1 MASLTPMM
9 KQYLQTHEEVPDTI
23 LFYRLGDFY
32 EMFFDDAKTASKEL
46 DLVLTG
52 RDCGLEEK
60 APMCGVPYHSAD
72 TYIAKLVEKGYKVAI
87 CEQVEDPKT
96 AKGLVKR
103 EVQRVISPG
112 TITEGKMLKEGENN
126 YIMCIYYNKLEFGV
140 TYCDI
145 TTGEFNVLSLSG
157 ENRENELLSLLSRI
171 NPAQIIVN
179 TILFEDLDLKKN
191 ISNVTK
197 VMLEPHPLNYFFH
210 DKAKEYILNQFNVYS
225 LSSIG
230 LDNNEIIVRSAGAL
244 LKYLDET
251 QKRALIHI
259 NEIKINEDKDYMHLD
274 YNTKRNLEIV
284 ENLRTNNK
292 KDTLLDVLDN
302 TVTSIGARELK
313 KWVLEPLTNKDKI
326 ILRQDAIKLF
336 IDDVMILEDI
346 TSNLKYVK
354 DMERIISRLS
364 LDIANGRDLL
374 ALKESIGVIPRIR
387 ILLSKLM
394 KSSPLLSEIY
404 TKLDELSDIYDLIES
419 SIDDDCQVSLK
430 NGGIVKLGYNEEID
444 ELKNLKNNSAQILAN
459 IEKDEKE
466 KTGIKNLKIKYNKVF
481 GYFLEVTSSY
491 ASLVPD
497 YFIRKQTLA
506 NSERYFTEELKD
518 IEVKLLSVEEKLKE
532 KEYKI
537 YLDVKN
543 RILENIKR
551 IQVTAKMIAVIDA
564 VISLSIV
571 AKKNHYVKPTIT
583 ENGSIII
590 KEGRHPVVEKITGLD
605 NFIHNDTL
613 LDNEDNRMLI
623 ITGANMAGKSTY
635 IRQVALISIMAQIG
649 SFVPATSASI
659 SIVDRVFTR
668 VGASDD
674 LASGQSTFMVEMSE
688 VSNILKYATK
698 NSLVILDEVGRGTST
713 FDGLS
718 IAHAVIEYLLDKS
731 KIGAKTLFATH
742 YHELTELEG
751 EQNGVKNYSIRLES
765 NGDEIV
771 FLRKIERGGI
781 DKSYGIEVGKLA
793 GLPDEVIK
801 RSMQILDVLEENE
814 ETYKSKIDAMNAH
827 IRMNS
832 NSFTQLSIGQN
843 PDDEKLKEKYTLN
856 KKTVNKIKTL
866 PIESMSPIEVMN
878 FIYELKQSLEKED
891 I

>member
-9 KQYLQTHEEVPDTI
+9 RQYLQTHETVPDTI

-103 EVQRVISPG
+103 EIQRIISPG
-112 TITEGKMLKEGENN
+112 TITEGKLLKASENN

-145 TTGEFNVLSLSG
+145 TTGEFNVLNLNG

-179 TILFEDLDLKKN
+179 TILFEDLSLKKK
-191 ISNVTK
+191 ISGITK
-197 VMLEPHPLNYFFH
+197 VQLEPHPLNYFYF
-210 DKAKEYILNQFNVYS
+210 DKGKELILTQFNVYS

-251 QKRALIHI
+251 QKRSLMHI
-259 NEIKINEDKDYMHLD
+259 NEIKINEDKGYMHLD

-292 KDTLLDVLDN
+292 KDTLLDVLDE
-302 TVTSIGARELK
+302 TITPMGGREMK
-313 KWVLEPLTNKDKI
+313 KWVLEPLLDKDRI
-326 ILRQDAIKLF
+326 VARQDAIKLF
-336 IDDVMILEDI
+336 YDDVMILEDI
-346 TSNLKYVK
+346 SSNLKYVK
-354 DMERIISRLS
+354 DIERIISRLS
-364 LDIANGRDLL
+364 LDIANARDLI

-387 ILLSKLM
+387 TLLSKFM
-394 KSSPLLSEIY
+394 EKSKLIKDIY
-404 TKLDELSDIYDLIES
+404 NNLDELGDIYDLINN

-430 NGGIVKLGYNEEID
+430 NGGIVKLGYDKEID
-444 ELKNLKNNSAQILAN
+444 ELKNLKENSAGILAN
-459 IEKDEKE
+459 IEKEEKE

-491 ASLVPD
+491 KDLVPD

-506 NSERYFTEELKD
+506 NSERYFTEELKE

-532 KEYKI
+532 KEYAVYVDI
-537 YLDVKN
+537 KN
-543 RILENIKR
+543 RVLEDIKR
-551 IQVTAKMIAVIDA
+551 IQKSAKMIAVID
-564 VISLSIV
+564 VILSLSVV
-571 AKKNHYVKPTIT
+571 AKKNRYVKPTIT
-583 ENGSIII
+583 TDGSIII
-590 KEGRHPVVEKITGLD
+590 KEGRHPVVEKITGID

-635 IRQVALISIMAQIG
+635 IRQVALISIMAQMG

-674 LASGQSTFMVEMSE
+674 LANGQSTFMVEMSE

-742 YHELTELEG
+742 YHELTELESKKS
-751 EQNGVKNYSIRLES
+751 GVKNYSIRLES
-765 NGDEIV
+765 NGDEII

-781 DKSYGIEVGKLA
+781 DKSYGIEVAKLA

-801 RSMQILDVLEENE
+801 RSIQILEVLEENE
-814 ETYKSKIDAMNAH
+814 ESYKTKIDNV
-827 IRMNS
+827 NKS
-832 NSFTQLSIGQN
+832 LNNTNEKFTQLVLGENIN
-843 PDDEKLKEKYTLN
+843 NDKLMEGYELN
-856 KKTVNKIKTL
+856 KKIVNRIKTL
-866 PIESMSPIEVMN
+866 PIDSMSPIEVMN
-878 FIYELKQSLEKED
+878 FIYELKQSLEKEE

>member
-157 ENRENELLSLLSRI
+157 ENRGNELLSLLSRI

-302 TVTSIGARELK
+302 TVTSMGARELK

-564 VISLSIV
+564 VISLAIV

-613 LDNEDNRMLI
+613 LDNEDNRILI

-856 KKTVNKIKTL
+856 KKAVNKIKTL

-878 FIYELKQSLEKED
+878 FVYELKQSLEKED

>member
-274 YNTKRNLEIV
+274 YSTKRNLEIV

-302 TVTSIGARELK
+302 TITSMGARELK

-346 TSNLKYVK
+346 SSNLKYVK

-394 KSSPLLSEIY
+394 KDSPLLSEIY

-430 NGGIVKLGYNEEID
+430 NGGIVKLGYSEEID

-537 YLDVKN
+537 YVDIKN
-543 RILENIKR
+543 EVLKNIKR
-551 IQVTAKMIAVIDA
+551 IQMTAKMIAVIDA
-564 VISLSIV
+564 VISLAVV

-583 ENGSIII
+583 ENGSMII

-827 IRMNS
+827 IRMSN
-832 NSFTQLSIGQN
+832 NSFTQLSIEQN
-843 PDDEKLKEKYTLN
+843 PDDEKLKEKYTLS
-856 KKTVNKIKTL
+856 KKAVNKIKTL

-878 FIYELKQSLEKED
+878 FVYELKQSLEKEE

>member
-157 ENRENELLSLLSRI
+157 ENRGNELLSLLSRI

-302 TVTSIGARELK
+302 TVTSMGARELK
-313 KWVLEPLTNKDKI
+313 SGYL
-326 ILRQDAIKLF
+326 
-336 IDDVMILEDI
+336 
-346 TSNLKYVK
+346 NL
-354 DMERIISRLS
+354 
-364 LDIANGRDLL
+364 
-374 ALKESIGVIPRIR
+374 
-387 ILLSKLM
+387 
-394 KSSPLLSEIY
+394 
-404 TKLDELSDIYDLIES
+404 
-419 SIDDDCQVSLK
+419 
-430 NGGIVKLGYNEEID
+430 
-444 ELKNLKNNSAQILAN
+444 
-459 IEKDEKE
+459 
-466 KTGIKNLKIKYNKVF
+466 
-481 GYFLEVTSSY
+481 
-491 ASLVPD
+491 
-497 YFIRKQTLA
+497 
-506 NSERYFTEELKD
+506 
-518 IEVKLLSVEEKLKE
+518 
-532 KEYKI
+532 
-537 YLDVKN
+537 
-543 RILENIKR
+543 
-551 IQVTAKMIAVIDA
+551 
-564 VISLSIV
+564 
-571 AKKNHYVKPTIT
+571 
-583 ENGSIII
+583 
-590 KEGRHPVVEKITGLD
+590 
-605 NFIHNDTL
+605 
-613 LDNEDNRMLI
+613 
-623 ITGANMAGKSTY
+623 
-635 IRQVALISIMAQIG
+635 
-649 SFVPATSASI
+649 
-659 SIVDRVFTR
+659 
-668 VGASDD
+668 
-674 LASGQSTFMVEMSE
+674 
-688 VSNILKYATK
+688 
-698 NSLVILDEVGRGTST
+698 
-713 FDGLS
+713 
-718 IAHAVIEYLLDKS
+718 
-731 KIGAKTLFATH
+731 
-742 YHELTELEG
+742 
-751 EQNGVKNYSIRLES
+751 
-765 NGDEIV
+765 
-771 FLRKIERGGI
+771 
-781 DKSYGIEVGKLA
+781 
-793 GLPDEVIK
+793 
-801 RSMQILDVLEENE
+801 
-814 ETYKSKIDAMNAH
+814 
-827 IRMNS
+827 
-832 NSFTQLSIGQN
+832 
-843 PDDEKLKEKYTLN
+843 
-856 KKTVNKIKTL
+856 
-866 PIESMSPIEVMN
+866 
-878 FIYELKQSLEKED
+878 
-891 I
+891 

>member
-1 MASLTPMM
+1 
-9 KQYLQTHEEVPDTI
+9 
-23 LFYRLGDFY
+23 
-32 EMFFDDAKTASKEL
+32 
-46 DLVLTG
+46 
-52 RDCGLEEK
+52 
-60 APMCGVPYHSAD
+60 
-72 TYIAKLVEKGYKVAI
+72 
-87 CEQVEDPKT
+87 
-96 AKGLVKR
+96 
-103 EVQRVISPG
+103 
-112 TITEGKMLKEGENN
+112 
-126 YIMCIYYNKLEFGV
+126 
-140 TYCDI
+140 
-145 TTGEFNVLSLSG
+145 
-157 ENRENELLSLLSRI
+157 
-171 NPAQIIVN
+171 
-179 TILFEDLDLKKN
+179 
-191 ISNVTK
+191 
-197 VMLEPHPLNYFFH
+197 
-210 DKAKEYILNQFNVYS
+210 
-225 LSSIG
+225 
-230 LDNNEIIVRSAGAL
+230 
-244 LKYLDET
+244 
-251 QKRALIHI
+251 
-259 NEIKINEDKDYMHLD
+259 
-274 YNTKRNLEIV
+274 
-284 ENLRTNNK
+284 
-292 KDTLLDVLDN
+292 
-302 TVTSIGARELK
+302 
-313 KWVLEPLTNKDKI
+313 
-326 ILRQDAIKLF
+326 
-336 IDDVMILEDI
+336 MILEDI

-564 VISLSIV
+564 VISLAIV

-613 LDNEDNRMLI
+613 LDNEDNRILI

-856 KKTVNKIKTL
+856 KKAVNKIKTL

-878 FIYELKQSLEKED
+878 FVYELKQSLEKED

>member
-9 KQYLQTHEEVPDTI
+9 RQYLQTHETVPDTI

-103 EVQRVISPG
+103 EIQRIISPG
-112 TITEGKMLKEGENN
+112 TITEGKLLKASENN

-145 TTGEFNVLSLSG
+145 TTGEFNVLNLNG

-179 TILFEDLDLKKN
+179 TILFEDLSLKKK
-191 ISNVTK
+191 ISGITK
-197 VMLEPHPLNYFFH
+197 VQLEPHPLNYFYF
-210 DKAKEYILNQFNVYS
+210 DKGKELILTQFNVYS

-251 QKRALIHI
+251 QKRSLMHI
-259 NEIKINEDKDYMHLD
+259 NEIKINEDKGYMHLD

-292 KDTLLDVLDN
+292 KDTLLDVLDE
-302 TVTSIGARELK
+302 TITPMGGREMK
-313 KWVLEPLTNKDKI
+313 KWVLEPLLDKDRI
-326 ILRQDAIKLF
+326 VARQDAIKLF
-336 IDDVMILEDI
+336 YDDVMILEDI
-346 TSNLKYVK
+346 SSNLKYVK
-354 DMERIISRLS
+354 DIERIISRLS
-364 LDIANGRDLL
+364 LDIANARDLI

-387 ILLSKLM
+387 TLLSKFM
-394 KSSPLLSEIY
+394 EKSKLIKDIY
-404 TKLDELSDIYDLIES
+404 NNLDELGDIYDLINN

-430 NGGIVKLGYNEEID
+430 NGGIVKLGYDKEID
-444 ELKNLKNNSAQILAN
+444 ELKNLKENSAGILAN
-459 IEKDEKE
+459 IEKEEKE

-491 ASLVPD
+491 KDLVPD

-506 NSERYFTEELKD
+506 NSERYFTEELKE

-532 KEYKI
+532 KEYAVYVDI
-537 YLDVKN
+537 KN
-543 RILENIKR
+543 RVLEDIKR
-551 IQVTAKMIAVIDA
+551 IQKSAKMIAVID
-564 VISLSIV
+564 VILSLSVV
-571 AKKNHYVKPTIT
+571 AKKNRYVKPTIT
-583 ENGSIII
+583 TDGSIII
-590 KEGRHPVVEKITGLD
+590 KEGRHPVVEKITGID

-635 IRQVALISIMAQIG
+635 IRQVALISIMAQMG

-674 LASGQSTFMVEMSE
+674 LANGQSTFMVEMSE

-742 YHELTELEG
+742 YHELTELES
-751 EQNGVKNYSIRLES
+751 EKSGVKNYSIRLES
-765 NGDEIV
+765 NGDEII

-781 DKSYGIEVGKLA
+781 DKSYGIEVAKLA

-801 RSMQILDVLEENE
+801 RSMQILEVLEENE
-814 ETYKSKIDAMNAH
+814 ESYKTKIDNV
-827 IRMNS
+827 NKS
-832 NSFTQLSIGQN
+832 LNNTNEKFTQLVLGENIN
-843 PDDEKLKEKYTLN
+843 NDKLMEGYELN
-856 KKTVNKIKTL
+856 KKIVNRIKTL
-866 PIESMSPIEVMN
+866 PIDSMSPIEVMN
-878 FIYELKQSLEKED
+878 FIYELKQSLEKEE

>member
-112 TITEGKMLKEGENN
+112 TITECKMLKEGENN

-157 ENRENELLSLLSRI
+157 ENRGNELLSLLSRI

-302 TVTSIGARELK
+302 TVTSMGARELK

-394 KSSPLLSEIY
+394 KNSPLLSEIY

-551 IQVTAKMIAVIDA
+551 IQITAKMIAVIDA
-564 VISLSIV
+564 VISLAIV

-590 KEGRHPVVEKITGLD
+590 KEGRHPVVEKITGID

-856 KKTVNKIKTL
+856 KKAVNKIKTL

-878 FIYELKQSLEKED
+878 FVYELKQSLEKED

>member
-157 ENRENELLSLLSRI
+157 ENRGNELLSLLSRI

-302 TVTSIGARELK
+302 TVTSMGARELK

-564 VISLSIV
+564 VISLAIV

-613 LDNEDNRMLI
+613 LDNEDNRILI

-688 VSNILKYATK
+688 VSNI
-698 NSLVILDEVGRGTST
+698 
-713 FDGLS
+713 
-718 IAHAVIEYLLDKS
+718 
-731 KIGAKTLFATH
+731 
-742 YHELTELEG
+742 
-751 EQNGVKNYSIRLES
+751 
-765 NGDEIV
+765 
-771 FLRKIERGGI
+771 
-781 DKSYGIEVGKLA
+781 
-793 GLPDEVIK
+793 
-801 RSMQILDVLEENE
+801 
-814 ETYKSKIDAMNAH
+814 
-827 IRMNS
+827 
-832 NSFTQLSIGQN
+832 
-843 PDDEKLKEKYTLN
+843 
-856 KKTVNKIKTL
+856 
-866 PIESMSPIEVMN
+866 
-878 FIYELKQSLEKED
+878 
-891 I
+891 

>member
-9 KQYLQTHEEVPDTI
+9 RQYLQTHETVPDTI

-103 EVQRVISPG
+103 EIQRIISPG
-112 TITEGKMLKEGENN
+112 TITEGKMLKASENN

-145 TTGEFNVLSLSG
+145 TTGEFNVLNLSG

-179 TILFEDLDLKKN
+179 TILFEDLSLKKK
-191 ISNVTK
+191 ISSVTK
-197 VMLEPHPLNYFFH
+197 VQLEPHPLNYFFF
-210 DKAKEYILNQFNVYS
+210 DKGKELILTQFNVYS

-251 QKRALIHI
+251 QKRSLMHI
-259 NEIKINEDKDYMHLD
+259 NEIKINEDKGYMHLD

-292 KDTLLDVLDN
+292 KDTLLDVLDE
-302 TVTSIGARELK
+302 TITPMGGREMK
-313 KWVLEPLTNKDKI
+313 KWVLEPLLDKDRI
-326 ILRQDAIKLF
+326 INRQDAIKLF
-336 IDDVMILEDI
+336 YDDVMILEDI
-346 TSNLKYVK
+346 SSNLKYVK
-354 DMERIISRLS
+354 DIERIISRLS
-364 LDIANGRDLL
+364 LDIANARDLI

-387 ILLSKLM
+387 ILLSKFM
-394 KSSPLLSEIY
+394 EKSTLVKEIY
-404 TKLDELSDIYDLIES
+404 NNLDELGDIYDLINN
-419 SIDDDCQVSLK
+419 SIDDDCQISLK
-430 NGGIVKLGYNEEID
+430 NGGLVKLGYNEEID
-444 ELKNLKNNSAQILAN
+444 ELKNLKENSAGILAN
-459 IEKDEKE
+459 IEKEEKE

-491 ASLVPD
+491 KDLVPD

-506 NSERYFTEELKD
+506 NSERYFTEELKE

-532 KEYKI
+532 KEYAVYVDI
-537 YLDVKN
+537 KN
-543 RILENIKR
+543 RVLENIKR
-551 IQVTAKMIAVIDA
+551 IQKSAKMIAVID
-564 VISLSIV
+564 VILSLSVV
-571 AKKNHYVKPTIT
+571 AKKNRYIKPTIT
-583 ENGSIII
+583 TDGSIII
-590 KEGRHPVVEKITGLD
+590 KEGRHPVVEKITGID

-613 LDNEDNRMLI
+613 LDNEENRMLI

-635 IRQVALISIMAQIG
+635 IRQVALLSIMAQMG
-649 SFVPATSASI
+649 SFVPASFASI

-674 LASGQSTFMVEMSE
+674 LANGQSTFMVEMSE

-742 YHELTELEG
+742 YHELTELES
-751 EQNGVKNYSIRLES
+751 EKSGVKNYSIRLES
-765 NGDEIV
+765 NGDEII

-781 DKSYGIEVGKLA
+781 DKSYGIEVAKLA

-801 RSMQILDVLEENE
+801 RSIQILDVLEENE
-814 ETYKSKIDAMNAH
+814 ESYKTKIDNV
-827 IRMNS
+827 NKS
-832 NSFTQLSIGQN
+832 LNNGSEKFTQLVLGADVN
-843 PDDEKLKEKYTLN
+843 NDKLMEGYELN
-856 KKTVNKIKTL
+856 KKIVNKIKTL

-878 FIYELKQSLEKED
+878 FIYELKQSLEKEE

>member
-157 ENRENELLSLLSRI
+157 ENRGNELLSLLSRI

-302 TVTSIGARELK
+302 TVTSMGARELK
-313 KWVLEPLTNKDKI
+313 KWVLEPSTNKDKI

-564 VISLSIV
+564 VISLAIV

-613 LDNEDNRMLI
+613 LDNEDNRILI

-856 KKTVNKIKTL
+856 KKAVNKIKTL

-878 FIYELKQSLEKED
+878 FVYELKQSLEKED